1 MEQVKSL
8 KELGQ
13 VEQLTRE
20 LEEKD
25 LIVVAQTG
33 YADKLEHQLC
43 FVPARYKD
51 CYLVHILNEISSTLS
66 MVFTHTCKDTQRVVL
81 MLGNLG
87 VRAIPISGQMVQA
100 ERLAAVNMFKSGE
113 CNILVC
119 SDVGSRGLDIP
130 SVDTVINYTIP
141 PIPEDYIHRVE
152 RTGFSILLVNQYEIV
167 PYMEIERQHIG
178 KTLLSCYA
186 HEKEAMSLAERV
198 KEANRLALK
207 VSDSLNC
214 V

>member
-25 LIVVAQTG
+25 LIGVAQTG

-87 VRAIPISGQMVQA
+87 A
-100 ERLAAVNMFKSGE
+100 ERHAAVNMFKSGE

-141 PIPEDYIHRVE
+141 PIPEDYINRVE